1 VIGTGRH
8 ESSRLDRQLR
18 GRAGRQGDPG
28 GSVFFASLTDALV
41 VKYAPEGAPRTAV
54 QAGGRI
60 RDPGPHATV
69 AHAQRV
75 AERVGLEIHRNTW
88 RYARPVEDQRRIV
101 LDQRERVLRTD
112 AALRAVA
119 GRCPE
124 RVAELTASCGEDT
137 LVRAARQLTLWHL
150 DRSWTQ
156 HLARIAD
163 LREGIHLRAL
173 ARGLDPLDEF
183 CKELARLFARLLDEV
198 AARSAESFRSAVIT
212 ADGLDPDAAGLKR
225 PTSTWTYLVQDNPFG
240 PDIDRAIASI
250 GRLLRKPSR
259 TDS

>member
-1 VIGTGRH
+1 
-8 ESSRLDRQLR
+8 
-18 GRAGRQGDPG
+18 
-28 GSVFFASLTDALV
+28 
-41 VKYAPEGAPRTAV
+41 APRTAV

-75 AERVGLEIHRNTW
+75 AEGVGLEIHRNTW

-112 AALRAVA
+112 AALRALA
-119 GRCPE
+119 GSCPE
-124 RVAELTASCGEDT
+124 RVAELSASCDEHT

-163 LREGIHLRAL
+163 LREGYHRGPLGG
-173 ARGLDPLDEF
+173 GLDPLNRS
-183 CKELARLFARLLDEV
+183 CKGPAR
-198 AARSAESFRSAVIT
+198 
-212 ADGLDPDAAGLKR
+212 
-225 PTSTWTYLVQDNPFG
+225 
-240 PDIDRAIASI
+240 
-250 GRLLRKPSR
+250 
-259 TDS
+259 